1 VLDDNDHAKLVK
13 FGFVQLDDGFLIP
26 PPMAE
31 QRFSV
36 PQPYSF
42 DDGGFP
48 ASAAPLAKSLSDEQ
62 IEKLIA
68 ERAAARRGG
77 DYARSDEIRANLLK
91 AGVILE
97 DTKAGARWKRK

>member
-1 VLDDNDHAKLVK
+1 VLEDDDHAKLVK
-13 FGFVQLDDGFLIP
+13 FGFVREGMSFVNLAADVKNPTDAGLGAEKAGDDHSTALL
-26 PPMAE
+26 AE
-31 QRFSV
+31 I
-36 PQPYSF
+36 
-42 DDGGFP
+42 
-48 ASAAPLAKSLSDEQ
+48 LSDEE

-68 ERAAARRGG
+68 ERVAARRGG

>member
-1 VLDDNDHAKLVK
+1 MGSADTDKQGTGDGQPGSGLV
-13 FGFVQLDDGFLIP
+13 
-26 PPMAE
+26 E
-31 QRFSV
+31 N
-36 PQPYSF
+36 
-42 DDGGFP
+42 
-48 ASAAPLAKSLSDEQ
+48 LSDEE

-77 DYARSDEIRANLLK
+77 NYARSDEIRANLLK

>member
-1 VLDDNDHAKLVK
+1 MGNGQPSSGL
-13 FGFVQLDDGFLIP
+13 
-26 PPMAE
+26 AE
-31 QRFSV
+31 T
-36 PQPYSF
+36 
-42 DDGGFP
+42 
-48 ASAAPLAKSLSDEQ
+48 LSDEE

-77 DYARSDEIRANLLK
+77 NYARSDEIRANLLK

>member
-1 VLDDNDHAKLVK
+1 MTCEL
-13 FGFVQLDDGFLIP
+13 
-26 PPMAE
+26 E
-31 QRFSV
+31 
-36 PQPYSF
+36 
-42 DDGGFP
+42 GGNGQHGHVR
-48 ASAAPLAKSLSDEQ
+48 ATLETLSDED

>member
-1 VLDDNDHAKLVK
+1 VLDDDDHAKLVK
-13 FGFVQLDDGFLIP
+13 FGFVQERTDFVRLDADLKAPGDAGLAVGKTGNGHP
-26 PPMAE
+26 
-31 QRFSV
+31 S
-36 PQPYSF
+36 
-42 DDGGFP
+42 
-48 ASAAPLAKSLSDEQ
+48 APLVVILSDEE

-77 DYARSDEIRANLLK
+77 NYARSDEIRANLLD